1 MENIIPRWE
10 WRTFGSNFGDAETN
24 IRKYPEGKT
33 RESDEIYILSEVS
46 MDNTKIRDGLMD
58 IKTLQ
63 QINDDKLEQWMPIMK
78 GKFPIKKDEIEKV
91 FVSFKVP
98 TPEFKK
104 DEYSFDEF
112 INELIKS
119 QEKLNAVNVHKKRTG
134 FTINNCI
141 VEIAEVTVNNIPTR
155 TIAVELEDPKTVI
168 DTVKSLGLDK
178 FENINYLKGLKKAV
192 GMKF

>member
-10 WRTFGSNFGDAETN
+10 WRTFGSNFGDAEIN
-24 IRKYPEGKT
+24 VRKYPEGKT

-78 GKFPIKKDEIEKV
+78 GKFPIKKDEVEKV
-91 FVSFKVP
+91 FASFKVP
-98 TPEFKK
+98 LPDFKK
-104 DEYSFDEF
+104 DEYTFDEF
-112 INELIKS
+112 INELINT
-119 QEKLNAVNVHKKRTG
+119 QDKLKAVNVHKKRTG

-155 TIAVELEDPKTVI
+155 TIAVELEDPQAVI
-168 DTVKSLGLDK
+168 DTVKNLSLDQ